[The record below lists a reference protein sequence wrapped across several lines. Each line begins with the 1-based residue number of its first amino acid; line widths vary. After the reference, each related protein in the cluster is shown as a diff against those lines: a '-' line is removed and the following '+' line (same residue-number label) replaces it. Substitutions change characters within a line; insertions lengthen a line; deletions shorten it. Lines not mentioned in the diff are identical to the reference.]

1 MQDNDSDRKAL
12 IGCAIGTAVV
22 SLVSNGHALNKEN
35 IIYELERIKAD
46 SSDLQVKSIS
56 KAAADILRK
65 GEQ

>member
-12 IGCAIGTAVV
+12 IGCAIGTAVI
-22 SLVSNGHALNKEN
+22 SLMANGHTLSKEN
-35 IIYELERIKAD
+35 IIYELERIKAA

-65 GEQ
+65 GEH